1 MPKPHESKPVFMLS
15 TAGGRIHCLQCT
27 ALSKRSGVQCR
38 RPASKRSKNQ
48 KCHMHGGRGDSA
60 PKTEAGRKRVIDA
73 STKSGRYT
81 KQAKLEQSNI
91 AARLA
96 RLEDA
101 MHILGMTTASRTRGR
116 KSSSYFPLSSVQD
129 VTDMCLNGE
138 LHNGN
143 SALER

>member
-1 MPKPHESKPVFMLS
+1 
-15 TAGGRIHCLQCT
+15 
-27 ALSKRSGVQCR
+27 
-38 RPASKRSKNQ
+38 
-48 KCHMHGGRGDSA
+48 MHGGRGDSA